1 MVSIKNIM
9 DLLDEWAPPA
19 YAEDFD
25 NVGLLVG
32 ESANACTGVLVCHDC
47 IEEILDEAIK
57 ANCNLIVCFHP
68 ILFSGLKKITGKDY
82 VQKALIKA
90 IRNNIAIYA
99 LHTRLDNHPEGV
111 NKILADRL
119 GLIESRILIPKAAGI
134 KKLNTYVPKT
144 HAESVL
150 QALHQVGAG
159 SIGNYSECSFVLEGT
174 GQFKGNEHST
184 PHLGA
189 PLEKTKVEE
198 IQIQVVFE
206 SFLKHKIEYTLAQ
219 AHPYEN
225 VAYEIYSLDNT
236 LDTVGMG
243 RIGKLAEPLPEK
255 KFLSLVKEKLQTEMI
270 RYSSFIQKPIQTVA
284 VLGGS
289 GSFAITHALAQ
300 KADAFITADLKYH
313 QFYQG
318 GASLLLL
325 DIGHFESEQFI
336 KNLIVEYLSKK
347 MPNFAIILSHAKT
360 NPVNYF

>member
-1 MVSIKNIM
+1 MVSIKNII
-9 DLLDEWAPPA
+9 DLLDQWAPPA

-32 ESANACTGVLVCHDC
+32 ESSSPCTGVLVCHDC
-47 IEEILDEAIK
+47 IEVVLDEALK
-57 ANCNLIVCFHP
+57 TNCNLIVCFHP

-82 VQKALIKA
+82 VQKVILKA
-90 IRNNIAIYA
+90 IRNEIAIYA

-111 NKILADRL
+111 NKILSDRL
-119 GLIESRILIPKAAGI
+119 GLEESRILIPKASGL
-134 KKLNTYVPKT
+134 KKLNTYVPKA

-150 QALHQVGAG
+150 QALHQAGAG
-159 SIGNYSECSFVLEGT
+159 AIGNYSECSFVLEGT
-174 GQFKGNEHST
+174 GQFRGNENSS
-184 PHLGA
+184 PHTGI
-189 PLEKTKVEE
+189 PQEKTQVEE

-206 SFLKHKIEYTLAQ
+206 SYLEQKVQNALITT
-219 AHPYEN
+219 HPYEN
-225 VAYEIYSLDNT
+225 IAYEIYRLENT
-236 LDTVGMG
+236 LDTVGIG

-255 KFLSLVKEKLQTEMI
+255 KFLSFVKEKLQTEMI
-270 RYSSFIQKPIQTVA
+270 RYSPLRNKPIKTVA

-289 GSFAITHALAQ
+289 GSFAIIHALAQ

-318 GASLLLL
+318 GSSLLLL
-325 DIGHFESEQFI
+325 DVGHFESEQFI
-336 KNLIVEYLSKK
+336 KNLIVDYLSKK